1 MRKLCLL
8 LGMLVLLGGCSS
20 LNDSEPEIKRE
31 EIPDPLV
38 EVEGTQAFAR
48 VGADIEAPVGA
59 ENARYYIISERVAEI
74 QFSQYGV
81 EYCYQASQDEEPG
94 GNSQEDAREQESV
107 QAVVGDVSIPIQT
120 QGDSHLAVWRWGSMC
135 YRLESDDPVDEGI
148 MKALVEEL
156 ARETMP
162 AQI

>member
-59 ENARYYIISERVAEI
+59 ENARYYIISERIAEI
-74 QFSQYGV
+74 QFSQNGV
-81 EYCYQASQDEEPG
+81 E
-94 GNSQEDAREQESV
+94 
-107 QAVVGDVSIPIQT
+107 
-120 QGDSHLAVWRWGSMC
+120 
-135 YRLESDDPVDEGI
+135 
-148 MKALVEEL
+148 
-156 ARETMP
+156 
-162 AQI
+162 

>member
-59 ENARYYIISERVAEI
+59 ENARYYIISERIAEI
-74 QFSQYGV
+74 QFSQNGV
-81 EYCYQASQDEEPG
+81 EYCYRASQDEESG
-94 GNSQEDAREQESV
+94 ENSQENAREQESV

-120 QGDSHLAVWRWGSMC
+120 QGDRHLAVWRWGSMC

-156 ARETMP
+156 ERETMP

>member
-1 MRKLCLL
+1 MRKFCLL

-20 LNDSEPEIKRE
+20 VNDSGSEITME
-31 EIPDPLV
+31 QVPDPLV

-59 ENARYYIISERVAEI
+59 ENARYYIISERIAKI
-74 QFSQYGV
+74 QFSQNGV
-81 EYCYQASQDEEPG
+81 EYSYQASQDEGLLG
-94 GNSQEDAREQESV
+94 GVQEMTQEQDGV
-107 QAVVGDVSIPIQT
+107 QAVVGEVSIPIQAE
-120 QGDSHLAVWRWGSMC
+120 GDSRVAVWRWGSMC
-135 YRLESDDPVDEGI
+135 YRLTADDPVDEGI

>member
-59 ENARYYIISERVAEI
+59 ETARYYIISERVAEI
-74 QFSQYGV
+74 QFSQNGV

>member
-20 LNDSEPEIKRE
+20 VNDSGPEIKRE

-59 ENARYYIISERVAEI
+59 ENARYYVISERIAEI
-74 QFSQYGV
+74 QFSQNGV
-81 EYCYQASQDEEPG
+81 EYCYQASQDEEYV
-94 GNSQEDAREQESV
+94 NDSRENMQEQEGV
-107 QAVVGDVSIPIQT
+107 QAVVGEVSIPIQT
-120 QGDSHLAVWRWGSMC
+120 KGDKHLAVWRWGNVC